1 MTKLK
6 KIKVELDD
14 EDIKEMKSIFNYIN
28 DNFDLKFK
36 EDKDR
41 PMYRNKKKVKFL
53 RAFTA
58 QEKKVYIYRQ
68 LPVDYYDKNMTWL
81 LFEHLS
87 EESID
92 NIKLRNDIKILD
104 DKISSLQYQI
114 EELQKITDIQKII
127 QERDYY
133 KNKWNS
139 YEFYGIGK
147 IQKW

>member
-6 KIKVELDD
+6 KIKQELHD

-41 PMYRNKKKVKFL
+41 PKYRNKKRVKFL

-81 LFEHLS
+81 LFEHLA

-92 NIKLRNDIKILD
+92 NVNLCNDIKILD
-104 DKISSLQYQI
+104 NKISALQYQI
-114 EELQKITDIQKII
+114 EELQKIQKITDIQKII
-127 QERDYY
+127 QQRDYY
-133 KNKWNS
+133 KEKCRNF
-139 YEFYGIGK
+139 EIYGIR
-147 IQKW
+147 